1 MNSETVNRK
10 AEVGDQRAAKDRRQ
24 ITEDR
29 GKQQKFMRKTR
40 ASEIRGREKGEK
52 GKTVKRAEEESY
64 VLIAER

>member
-1 MNSETVNRK
+1 
-10 AEVGDQRAAKDRRQ
+10 
-24 ITEDR
+24 
-29 GKQQKFMRKTR
+29 MRKTR